1 MCYSFVIGGSCF
13 WCGEGKV
20 FPMRR
25 LGHLKTVYM
34 SRFRCYQ
41 PQIELLHGILENG
54 DVLEHVTIEPMV
66 KLDKSPDDTM
76 NIGIPEDRICDWAR
90 LASERFGKDIVVV
103 KAPRRRICKWV
114 GGWSIKVK

>member
-1 MCYSFVIGGSCF
+1 MCYSVIGGRC
-13 WCGEGKV
+13 WCGEGEV

-25 LGHLKTVYM
+25 LDHLKTVYM
-34 SRFRCYQ
+34 SGFRCYR

-66 KLDKSPDDTM
+66 KLDKSPDDSV

-90 LASERFGKDIVVV
+90 LISERFGKDIVVV
-103 KAPRRRICKWV
+103 KAPSRRQIFKWV
-114 GGWSIKVK
+114 GGWSNNVK